1 VKALTLH
8 HPWAFAILHLGKD
21 IENRDWTP
29 DVCRLNGLDKLL
41 GETIAIHGGRPLK
54 FGNNREWFALE
65 DQVDGLVWEIAGA
78 DEVIWTRFQAWT
90 AQLGR
95 RPLFTDFIT
104 PGVVAIATLTHAGH
118 GSRSPWAVPG
128 SLHLM
133 LSDVLP
139 LAEPVQCRGAQGF
152 WDLTDR
158 DEAAVME
165 QVRLAEHG
173 RSTRAIQGE
182 TRSLQEVWGMV

>member
-1 VKALTLH
+1 MKALTLH

-41 GETIAIHGGRPLK
+41 GETIAIHGGRPPK
-54 FGNNREWFALE
+54 FGNNLEWFALE

-165 QVRLAEHG
+165 QVRLAEHA
-173 RSTRAIQGE
+173 RSTRAVQRE
-182 TRSLQEVWGMV
+182 KRSLQEVWGMA